1 MPKHHFPALRTLAL
15 ALTLCGASGLPALS
29 QQATPDPAPRPAS
42 TANAPEM
49 VAGIP
54 INYDEDKVGTYVLP
68 DPLVLANGDRV
79 EDAETWFSARRP
91 EILALFEENQH
102 GKAPGRPEAMVFDV
116 FDAGTS
122 AFDGKAI
129 RKQTR
134 IYFRGDRSGPVL
146 NLLSYTP
153 AQASGPVPML
163 LNISFSANATT
174 VDDAGIAPG
183 LIWSA
188 KEKARIPAPA
198 PQAGRAFGRINI
210 LPILEAGIG
219 FATFYYGDIDPD
231 DHGAVAHGV
240 RQLYMK
246 PDQVYNTPDEWGAV
260 AAWAWGIS
268 RAIDYFET
276 DQAVDAK
283 RVAITGVSRLGK
295 TVLWAGA
302 RDTRVAAVIASV
314 SGETGAAISR
324 RNFGETIAHY
334 VAPSRYPYQY
344 AANYARYAAEPKSAP
359 MDGNLLVS
367 LIAPRPLLLQTG
379 STDHW
384 SDPKGEFLSALDAS
398 RVYELLGKKGL
409 ETDIW
414 PEAGQKTGHDLVY
427 YMHDGGH
434 GVKPEDWPV
443 FINFLKTHLK
453 PD

>member
-1 MPKHHFPALRTLAL
+1 MTSKARSAVLKRLSVA
-15 ALTLCGASGLPALS
+15 AVLCGFSTLPVLS
-29 QQATPDPAPRPAS
+29 QQATPDPAPRPVAA
-42 TANAPEM
+42 ANAPEM

-54 INYDEDKVGTYVLP
+54 INYDEDKVGDYVLP
-68 DPLVLANGDRV
+68 DPLTLADGAPV
-79 EDAETWFSARRP
+79 KDAETWFSVRRP

-102 GKAPGRPEAMVFDV
+102 GKSPDRPAGMVFEV
-116 FDAGTS
+116 FDAGTP
-122 AFDGKAI
+122 AFEGKAI
-129 RKQTR
+129 RKQIR
-134 IYFRGDRSGPVL
+134 IYFREDRSGPVL

-153 AQASGPVPML
+153 AQATGPVPLL

-174 VDDAGIAPG
+174 VDDAGIAPAM
-183 LIWSA
+183 IWSP
-188 KEKARIPAPA
+188 KEKARIAAPV
-198 PQAGRAFGRINI
+198 PQPGRAFGRIDI
-210 LPILEAGIG
+210 RPVIDAGMG

-231 DHGAVAHGV
+231 DHNAVAQGV

-246 PDQVYNTPDEWGAV
+246 PGQVYNAPDEWGAV

-276 DQAVDAK
+276 DTKVDAQ
-283 RVAITGVSRLGK
+283 RIAITGVSRLGK
-295 TVLWAGA
+295 TVMWAGA

-359 MDGNLLVS
+359 MDGNLLVA

-384 SDPKGEFLSALDAS
+384 SDPKGEFLSAVDAS
-398 RVYELLGKKGL
+398 RVYEFLGKKGL
-409 ETDIW
+409 GTDVW
-414 PEAGQKTGHDLVY
+414 PEPGQPVGGDLVY
-427 YMHDGGH
+427 FMHEGGH

-443 FINFLKTHLK
+443 FINFLKTHLR
-453 PD
+453 P